1 MVSGHSE
8 HTASTCEL
16 PGGHT
21 SHGGRHAQG
30 RPVQMMYL
38 EEWVAKLSAAYL
50 EEAERNGYACG
61 TPTSYHELLGA
72 FRSLQLDKR
81 TEVKRTSRS
90 SAPRG
95 QVHTST
101 HRGLDS
107 HESRCAAH
115 VRRRTHAHQHGR
127 ERRGH
132 MHACRK
138 SCCPS
143 CAAHGSCVAVMAKKE
158 LSLVSSTATRRRGRV
173 TSSREAVGGGADLK
187 ANEV

>member
-16 PGGHT
+16 PGGRT
-21 SHGGRHAQG
+21 SHRGRHVQG
-30 RPVQMMYL
+30 RPVQMMYYL
-38 EEWVAKLSAAYL
+38 QEWVAKLSAAHL
-50 EEAERNGYACG
+50 ERRPSATATRG
-61 TPTSYHELLGA
+61 TPKSYHELLGA
-72 FRSLQLDKR
+72 FRSLLEKR

-101 HRGLDS
+101 HRSLDS
-107 HESRCAAH
+107 HESRCATH
-115 VRRRTHAHQHGR
+115 VGRRTHAHQHGR
-127 ERRGH
+127 GRRGH

-138 SCCPS
+138 SCCRS

-158 LSLVSSTATRRRGRV
+158 LSLVSSTATRRRGRA
-173 TSSREAVGGGADLK
+173 TS
-187 ANEV
+187 